1 MICVR
6 GFSPIEWELNIQ
18 FKYIIR
24 CLSFHN
30 PSSCLSTPLRI
41 LLTIV
46 LPLSWYSNVQ
56 KYEVISFEGVTYDE
70 YFYNTLNSLLLT
82 VTIFTAYQMLFT
94 YLVYFYHPM
103 SVFHNNDVFEPLYKC
118 LQMVNKLLI
127 KQIIA
132 IMFMKGLYNN
142 LRMLFPLNWKSGY
155 VFLRDKRHLWTTT
168 V

>member
-6 GFSPIEWELNIQ
+6 GFLSYRMRTKYTIQ
-18 FKYIIR
+18 VYNTLLV
-24 CLSFHN
+24 LSQSIKLFVDSFTH
-30 PSSCLSTPLRI
+30 

-155 VFLRDKRHLWTTT
+155 VFLRDKRHL
-168 V
+168 

>member
-1 MICVR
+1 MCQ
-6 GFSPIEWELNIQ
+6 GFLSYRMRTKYKIQ
-18 FKYIIR
+18 VYNTLLV
-24 CLSFHN
+24 LSQSIKLFVDTFTHIVN
-30 PSSCLSTPLRI
+30 HRTSSFLAQQCAKI
-41 LLTIV
+41 
-46 LPLSWYSNVQ
+46 
-56 KYEVISFEGVTYDE
+56 EVISFEGVTYDE

-142 LRMLFPLNWKSGY
+142 LRMLFPLNWNSGY
-155 VFLRDKRHLWTTT
+155 VFLRDKRHF
-168 V
+168 